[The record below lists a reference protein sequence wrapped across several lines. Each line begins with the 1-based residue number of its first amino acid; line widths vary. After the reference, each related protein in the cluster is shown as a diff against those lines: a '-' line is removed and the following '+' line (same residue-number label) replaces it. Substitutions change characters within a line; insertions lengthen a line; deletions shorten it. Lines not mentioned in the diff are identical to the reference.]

1 MIAGYR
7 RGGIVFCLKSAE
19 WKEGIGSSPRINAKE
34 KRPFQRF
41 FNFLWALFGESPLTP
56 LKRAS

>member
-7 RGGIVFCLKSAE
+7 RGGIVFCLKSVE

-41 FNFLWALFGESPLTP
+41 FKFLWA
-56 LKRAS
+56 